1 MNEIIVDSNGIIKT
15 RKLVIMAVATD
26 SLIRLL
32 DCLLEETTLEC

>member
-15 RKLVIMAVATD
+15 RTLMIMTVATH
-26 SLIRLL
+26 SLIRLF